1 MTISISKLFLYPIK
15 SCRGIPVSSAEIAP
29 LGFKHDRNYMLVE
42 VKPPKADEN
51 DGLKQ
56 ETWVPMT
63 LRQHPRVSVLHNQI
77 VSNQIA
83 DGFNQHFYGER

>member
-15 SCRGIPVSSAEIAP
+15 SCRGIPVSSAEITP
-29 LGFKHDRNYMLVE
+29 LGFKNDRNYMLVE
-42 VKPPKADEN
+42 VKPPKADDK

-63 LRQHPRVSVLHNQI
+63 LRQHPRVSALYNQFL
-77 VSNQIA
+77 SNQVC
-83 DGFNQHFYGER
+83 RWV